1 MNNNFI
7 YEYDQHEAD
16 ELRLQD
22 QFERKQRQ
30 KYAAHP
36 DCRDPD
42 HPGCDKCSESDDD
55 NDD

>member
-16 ELRLQD
+16 ELRLQA
-22 QFERKQRQ
+22 QFERLQWQ
-30 KYAAHP
+30 KYVAHP

-42 HPGCDKCSESDDD
+42 HPGCDKCNESDDD